1 MVNGRYMYIYIK
13 PSKYL
18 RCGMNEDKRVVFSD
32 VCHTDINTDKKIC
45 RGHFAIEKVKVNE
58 SDIRSNGEEG
68 RSNRQSNL

>member
-1 MVNGRYMYIYIK
+1 
-13 PSKYL
+13 
-18 RCGMNEDKRVVFSD
+18 MNEDKRVVFSE